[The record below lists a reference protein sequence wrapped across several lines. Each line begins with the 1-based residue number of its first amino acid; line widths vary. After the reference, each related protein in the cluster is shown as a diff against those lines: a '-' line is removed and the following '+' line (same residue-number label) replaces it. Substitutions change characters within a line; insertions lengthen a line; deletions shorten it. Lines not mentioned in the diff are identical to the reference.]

1 MEDASDNASDFMY
14 NCKVRNDKMQSNIG
28 PLISTSFKRSRVYG
42 SGAKARAAIIW
53 HLSRVMSPG
62 SGAAQDRSTNILN
75 NYTTWTRKKR
85 KLFSQ
90 SWTPHLSYFNFFFGC
105 LFHLN
110 KRYNF
115 HFPHFKNIS
124 FHFTEN
130 KT

>member
-28 PLISTSFKRSRVYG
+28 LLISTSFKRSKVYG

-85 KLFSQ
+85 KTLQSELDTSFVLLQFLF
-90 SWTPHLSYFNFFFGC
+90 WLLVPL
-105 LFHLN
+105 
-110 KRYNF
+110 K
-115 HFPHFKNIS
+115 
-124 FHFTEN
+124 
-130 KT
+130 